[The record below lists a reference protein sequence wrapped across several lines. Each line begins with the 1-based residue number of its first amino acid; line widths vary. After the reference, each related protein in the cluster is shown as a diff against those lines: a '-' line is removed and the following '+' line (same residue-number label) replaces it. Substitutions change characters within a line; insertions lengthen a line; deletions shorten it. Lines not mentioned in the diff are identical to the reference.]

1 VNSGIYTAY
10 SGMQAQLDALEI
22 LANNLANIN
31 TTGFKEDKAFF
42 TYLNQS
48 LDASQQSGDLNATVN
63 RTVQARGALNVSDG
77 SLNATGRELD
87 IAIEG
92 NGFLAIKT
100 PNGVRYT
107 RNGNLHMDSKFVLST
122 SDGYPVLGATSGRPI
137 TLGPGNIHINE
148 DGDVFLDDTSVERLK
163 VVSIGDLSTL
173 TKEGSS
179 LFASSA
185 NSDAIKAS
193 DAKVRSGYLEQ
204 SNVNSVA
211 SIVRMVNLLR
221 HFESIQK
228 SINLEM
234 NDMNA
239 KVIEKLG
246 R

>member
-42 TYLNQS
+42 AYLNQS
-48 LDASQQSGDLNATVN
+48 MDGSQQSSDLNATVN
-63 RTVQARGALNVSDG
+63 RTVQTLGALNAAEG

-87 IAIEG
+87 VAIEG
-92 NGFLAIKT
+92 NGFLAIKA

-107 RNGNLHMDSKFVLST
+107 RNGNLHLDPKFVLTT

-137 TLGPGNIHINE
+137 TLGPGALRINE
-148 DGDVFLDDTSVERLK
+148 DGDVLLNDEVIDRLK
-163 VVSIGDLSTL
+163 VVSIGDLSKI
-173 TKEGSS
+173 TKEGNS
-179 LFASSA
+179 LFATSA
-185 NSDAIKAS
+185 SPESIKAS
-193 DAKVRSGYLEQ
+193 NAKIKSGYLEQ
-204 SNVNSVA
+204 SNVNAVA
-211 SIVRMVNLLR
+211 SIVRMVNILR

-228 SINLEM
+228 SMNLEM

-239 KVIEKLG
+239 KVIERLG

>member
-1 VNSGIYTAY
+1 
-10 SGMQAQLDALEI
+10 
-22 LANNLANIN
+22 
-31 TTGFKEDKAFF
+31 
-42 TYLNQS
+42 
-48 LDASQQSGDLNATVN
+48 
-63 RTVQARGALNVSDG
+63 
-77 SLNATGRELD
+77 
-87 IAIEG
+87 
-92 NGFLAIKT
+92 
-100 PNGVRYT
+100 
-107 RNGNLHMDSKFVLST
+107 
-122 SDGYPVLGATSGRPI
+122 
-137 TLGPGNIHINE
+137 LGPGKIHINE

-185 NSDAIKAS
+185 GSDAIKTS
-193 DAKVRSGYLEQ
+193 DAKIRSGYLEQ